1 MRAVPEPSL
10 SLLSRLWLREPDA
23 SALAQCRQC
32 VSLAPHIADPAELA
46 SAYTDLFLLN
56 VYPYGTVFTDP
67 SGELNAPGARS
78 ATERFKARGFS
89 PRELSET
96 GAPDHMGL
104 LLGFLD
110 HLSGDTGKEPELF
123 SEFVQWAPVCCFA
136 VEREASA
143 HPFYRALASATR
155 GRLLGLAAPLED
167 SSEDL
172 PTAPGI
178 EEEIALS
185 DIVRFLLAPAR
196 AGFFLS
202 RAKLG
207 RLAKALGMRLSFASR
222 FEVAQLL
229 FGTAGETGRVE
240 ELLEAISAEA
250 GEWEAAYR
258 EWAQQTLSW
267 APCAS
272 RWLERIAATQLLL
285 REMRETLKSSAPTS
299 A

>member
-1 MRAVPEPSL
+1 VPKPPL

-23 SALAQCRQC
+23 SALAQCRQF
-32 VSLAPHIADPAELA
+32 VSLSPHIADPAELA

-67 SGELNAPGARS
+67 SGELNAPGAWS
-78 ATERFKARGFS
+78 AAERFEVRGFQT
-89 PRELSET
+89 RELSET

-110 HLSGDTGKEPELF
+110 HLSGDSSKEPELF
-123 SEFVQWAPVCCFA
+123 SDFAQWAPVCCFA
-136 VEREASA
+136 VERETSA
-143 HPFYRALASATR
+143 HPFYRALASAT
-155 GRLLGLAAPLED
+155 LGQLMDLAAPLGD
-167 SSEDL
+167 SSAEL
-172 PTAPGI
+172 PIAPAF

-196 AGFFLS
+196 SGFFLS

-207 RLAKALGMRLSFASR
+207 RLAKALGMRLSFVSR

-258 EWAQQTLSW
+258 EWARQAPSW
-267 APCAS
+267 AACAS
-272 RWLERIAATQLLL
+272 RWLERIAATHLLL
-285 REMRETLKSSAPTS
+285 REMRQTLKASAPAS

>member
-1 MRAVPEPSL
+1 MPEPSL

-23 SALAQCRQC
+23 SALAECRQF
-32 VSLAPHIADPAELA
+32 VSLAPHITDPAELA

-67 SGELNAPGARS
+67 SGELNASGAWS
-78 ATERFKARGFS
+78 AAERFEARGFR
-89 PRELSET
+89 PRELSEA

-110 HLSGDTGKEPELF
+110 HLSGDSRKEPELF
-123 SEFVQWAPVCCFA
+123 ADFAQWGPLCCFA

-155 GRLLGLAAPLED
+155 GHLMDLAAPLRD
-167 SSEDL
+167 SSEEL
-172 PTAPGI
+172 PIAPGF

-196 AGFFLS
+196 SGLFLS

-240 ELLEAISAEA
+240 ELLEAISVEA
-250 GEWEAAYR
+250 SKWEAAYR
-258 EWAQQTLSW
+258 EWARQAPSW

-272 RWLERIAATQLLL
+272 RWLERIAATRLLL
-285 REMRETLKSSAPTS
+285 QEMRQTLKASAPAS